1 MKNVKGF
8 TLIEIMII
16 IAIVFIFLAIVG
28 GAISSDNTKSKKTTI
43 SYGVNG
49 LTEVRCIDN
58 YKFVLSSN
66 GDTRQVMD
74 SLGRGV
80 KCDENEPQPQDEY
93 APQ

>member
-8 TLIEIMII
+8 TLIEIII
-16 IAIVFIFLAIVG
+16 LVVIVAILFTVFIGIV
-28 GAISSDNTKSKKTTI
+28 STDNTNPKKSTI

-58 YKFVLSSN
+58 YKFILSSN

-80 KCDENEPQPQDEY
+80 KCDENTPQPQDEY

>member
-1 MKNVKGF
+1 MKAVDV
-8 TLIEIMII
+8 LIYTVVAIAGII
-16 IAIVFIFLAIVG
+16 LAIAIPAFMGI
-28 GAISSDNTKSKKTTI
+28 DRPQKRQTI

-58 YKFVLSSN
+58 YKFILSSN
-66 GDTRQVMD
+66 GETRQIMD

-80 KCDENEPQPQDEY
+80 KCDENVPQPQDEY